1 MFHRARHLLR
11 ALGVKVEETYAV
23 RNPSRLPETVHGALE
38 RGCELI
44 ILGGGDG
51 TVSSAV
57 DSLANRDV
65 TLGILPLGTANDF
78 ARTLEIPF
86 SLEKACETVARGKV
100 VDVDL
105 GLIGDNYYVN
115 VASVGLGAEVTR
127 TLSPLLKRYF
137 GALAYPAAAA
147 ITFFRHKPFS
157 ATISFPHED
166 YPTATFER
174 LLQVAVGNG
183 RFYGGGMVVA
193 PGSSLEDRVLDVYA
207 IELGT
212 AGDLAGV
219 VRYFKSGE
227 FTQSGCVSHYKTTR
241 VRIETTPQLPV
252 NVDGELVARTPDIF
266 SVAPNALK
274 VLVPIASTVA
284 KYDVDGQ

>member
-1 MFHRARHLLR
+1 MFHRARYLLR

-23 RNPSRLPETVHGALE
+23 RDPSRLPETVHGALE

-57 DSLANRDV
+57 DYLANRDV
-65 TLGILPLGTANDF
+65 ILGILPLGTANDF

-86 SLEKACETVARGKV
+86 ELEKACETVAQGKV

-115 VASVGLGAEVTR
+115 VASVGLGVEVTH

-137 GALAYPAAAA
+137 GALAYPTAAA
-147 ITFFRHKPFS
+147 IAFLRHKPFS
-157 ATISFPHED
+157 ATISFPHAD
-166 YPTATFER
+166 HPTATFGR

-193 PGSSLEDRVLDVYA
+193 PESSLEDRVLDVYA

-212 AGDLAGV
+212 AGDLASV

-241 VRIETTPQLPV
+241 VRIETTPQLIV
-252 NVDGELVARTPDIF
+252 NVDGELVARTPEIF

-274 VLVPIASTVA
+274 VLVPIASTVT
-284 KYDVDGQ
+284 KYNVDGQ